1 MLSPIDIELK
11 EFKKSVRGYNEQEVT
26 RFMEEV
32 KSDYEKLHKEN
43 MELKLTVEHM
53 TEQLSSYKNLESSI
67 KDTLIV
73 AQKTAED
80 VQHNAKREKELI
92 VEEAK
97 SNAKNI
103 INIANN
109 EVIKMQ
115 NQYEE
120 IRKEFVLFKNK
131 MSTLMSE
138 ISTKGDV
145 LEQKFE
151 KTQRIPVITE
161 EMLSKVSLEQK
172 KLD

>member
-11 EFKKSVRGYNEQEVT
+11 EFKKSVRGYNEHEVS

-32 KSDYEKLHKEN
+32 KFDYEKLHKEN
-43 MELKLTVEHM
+43 MELKFKLENLND
-53 TEQLSSYKNLESSI
+53 QLNSYRNLESSI

-73 AQKTAED
+73 AQKAAED
-80 VQHNAKREKELI
+80 VNSNANREKELI
-92 VEEAK
+92 IEEAK

-120 IRKEFVLFKNK
+120 IRKEFVLFKSK
-131 MSTLMSE
+131 MSTLMGE
-138 ISTKGDV
+138 ISVKGDV
-145 LEQKFE
+145 LDQRFE
-151 KTQRIPVITE
+151 RTQRMPVITD
-161 EMLSKVSLEQK
+161 EMLESTLAQK
-172 KLD
+172 NLD